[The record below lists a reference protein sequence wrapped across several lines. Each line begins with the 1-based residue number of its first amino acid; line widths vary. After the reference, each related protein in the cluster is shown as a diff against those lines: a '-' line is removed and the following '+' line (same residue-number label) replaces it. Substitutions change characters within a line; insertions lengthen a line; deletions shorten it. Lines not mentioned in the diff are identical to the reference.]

1 MISILRLPNEA
12 LVEFK
17 NSIMKGIVFSEF
29 LDMVEGKFGLETVDE
44 ILDSPELASG
54 GSYTAVGSY
63 PHSEMVTLIVNL
75 SQSTKVPVPDLL
87 KAFGHYL
94 FNTFYTNYPA
104 FFENVKHPFDLL
116 EQVDQHIHVEVK
128 KLYPDADLPRFE
140 TERKDGEM
148 TMIYRSERKM
158 ADLALGLIE
167 AAGEKYN
174 TELNIETELLEE
186 SGTVVKFKIS

>member
-1 MISILRLPNEA
+1 
-12 LVEFK
+12 
-17 NSIMKGIVFSEF
+17 
-29 LDMVEGKFGLETVDE
+29 MVEGKFGLETVDD
-44 ILDSPELASG
+44 ILESSELASG
-54 GSYTAVGSY
+54 GSYTSVGSY
-63 PHSEMVTLIVNL
+63 PHSEMVTLVVNL
-75 SQSTKVPVPDLL
+75 SEHTKVPVPDLL

-104 FFENVKHPFDLL
+104 FFENVNHPFDLL

-167 AAGEKYN
+167 AAGEKYD
-174 TELNIETELLEE
+174 TELKIETELLEE